1 MEKLISHLESLLNAP
16 IITVRKLTGGDTASV
31 FKLETD
37 SKDYVLKL
45 SPNEKASAMFKAEAF
60 GLKSI
65 AQTNTI
71 NTPEV
76 IGRDTFDSSSFLIL
90 EFIESRIGTSNDFAL
105 LGSQLAKLHQHGV
118 AQFGLSQDNF
128 IGSLAQINTQSSNWT
143 DFYVEHRLLY
153 QLNLAMES
161 GKLSHSEIPPITSL
175 KTVLKPLF
183 EHVKPA
189 LLHGDLWS
197 GNYLFSKD
205 GLPYLI
211 DPAVYYGHSEVD
223 IAMSRLFGGF
233 HDTFYEAYQDVH
245 PETIYSTARLDI
257 YQLYFLLVHLNL
269 FGSSYYGSVK
279 RILNTY
285 F

>member
-1 MEKLISHLESLLNAP
+1 MISHLESLLNTP
-16 IITVRKLTGGDTASV
+16 IIATQKLTGGDTASV

-45 SPNEKASAMFKAEAF
+45 STNEKASAMFKAEAF

-71 NTPEV
+71 KTPEV
-76 IGRDTFDSSSFLIL
+76 IGHDTFDSSSFLIL
-90 EFIESRIGTSNDFAL
+90 EFIESRTGASNDFAL

-153 QLNLAMES
+153 QMNLAVES
-161 GKLSHSEIPPITSL
+161 GKLSHSEIPSIKSL

-223 IAMSRLFGGF
+223 IAMSKLFGGF
-233 HDTFYEAYQDVH
+233 HDAFYEAYHDVH
-245 PETIYSTARLDI
+245 PKTINASARLDI